1 MDERG
6 AAVADGVINRMR
18 PPAGG
23 SRARRWAAV
32 FAAVVVAG
40 ALAGPAGADVRTFT
54 NADSD
59 NAWSN
64 ALNWSPRAVP
74 TSADDAV
81 IPAGKTP
88 ILAGASGVAKS
99 VLVAT
104 GASLQ
109 VTEQATLTVAGGG
122 SSWLAGSLVVR
133 GGASVILNG
142 GTVWSSGAWR
152 VGGAGAS
159 ATATGGTVE
168 NRGALSI
175 SGNVT
180 AFGDGV
186 LRNLPGAA
194 IASSGTVSFNLPFDN
209 DGALTVGA
217 GTLALRGG
225 SGGEVSAGR
234 FVIAGGAELSSS
246 NGQRL
251 SSGAQVTGPGTLRLE
266 THVFE
271 FAGGVDPSGGYSPG
285 TTLASGGRL
294 DLGGGSGSTGRL
306 SSDHTGGGISHGTL
320 VVGAGTSRLDSVA
333 FDDHATVTFDPRAT
347 IEAIGGVFV
356 RGGSFVA
363 LDGATTWSAG
373 NWQVGGTSPGGGTT
387 DGTVENL
394 GSVSITANA
403 TVSGDGVV
411 RNRRGGAITRQ
422 GSTGTAT
429 INVRLVNE
437 GLVAVHSGTL
447 ATRLVS
453 QLAGDIAVAGSAAL
467 GRSGAGATVTIT
479 GGTLQGTGTVM
490 GSVANDGGTVRPG
503 SGAPGILSITES
515 YSQGAGGTL
524 AVDIQGAVSGTE
536 HDRLA
541 VGGAATLG
549 GMLAIRTGTGFDP
562 PLDSI
567 YDVVTA
573 RTRSGTFA
581 SLTGSALPA
590 KRYRAEYEPAVARL
604 RMVRADPIIFLHGFL
619 GSRVICSGEEA
630 WPGGPLRPDLP
641 AMRLAPDG
649 VSDLA
654 GRCSVPEGGRGL
666 IERVSD
672 TDVYGSTVEFLNRT
686 DPVNTHIFSWDWRKS
701 PEQALAVLDAL
712 VDRVRQGGKVV
723 LMAHSMGGLVT
734 RWYID
739 DPGRAQKVARAVTI
753 GTPYWG
759 APKALFPLA
768 AGVEKPAPS
777 ELDTFLFNNDDLQAL
792 SRDLQGYFF
801 LWPSIDYGD
810 WLTVDHLQPGPLDR
824 PSLFEFVRSLGG
836 NTDQLRRAHA
846 EHALHLD
853 ELRLNGVD
861 YHVVVGTG
869 LPTIGR
875 VRITETSSGGDYA
888 VGWVDGDGTVPRES
902 ARLGGNVPAGRLHHV
917 CGIDHVALPGHPAV
931 TGRIRAFLLDGTAIA
946 GPEQDCRLG
955 PVQDETFPPSLGSG

>member
-271 FAGGVDPSGGYSPG
+271 FAGVVGPSGGYSPG
-285 TTLASGGRL
+285 TTWPPAVAST
-294 DLGGGSGSTGRL
+294 SAA
-306 SSDHTGGGISHGTL
+306 
-320 VVGAGTSRLDSVA
+320 GA
-333 FDDHATVTFDPRAT
+333 
-347 IEAIGGVFV
+347 
-356 RGGSFVA
+356 A
-363 LDGATTWSAG
+363 L
-373 NWQVGGTSPGGGTT
+373 
-387 DGTVENL
+387 
-394 GSVSITANA
+394 
-403 TVSGDGVV
+403 
-411 RNRRGGAITRQ
+411 R
-422 GSTGTAT
+422 
-429 INVRLVNE
+429 
-437 GLVAVHSGTL
+437 
-447 ATRLVS
+447 
-453 QLAGDIAVAGSAAL
+453 AGSAATTRAAASATERPRNAG
-467 GRSGAGATVTIT
+467 GRRRHVAPRQRRVRRPRDRDVRSAGDDR
-479 GGTLQGTGTVM
+479 
-490 GSVANDGGTVRPG
+490 SDRRCVRP
-503 SGAPGILSITES
+503 
-515 YSQGAGGTL
+515 
-524 AVDIQGAVSGTE
+524 
-536 HDRLA
+536 
-541 VGGAATLG
+541 
-549 GMLAIRTGTGFDP
+549 
-562 PLDSI
+562 
-567 YDVVTA
+567 
-573 RTRSGTFA
+573 
-581 SLTGSALPA
+581 
-590 KRYRAEYEPAVARL
+590 
-604 RMVRADPIIFLHGFL
+604 
-619 GSRVICSGEEA
+619 
-630 WPGGPLRPDLP
+630 
-641 AMRLAPDG
+641 
-649 VSDLA
+649 
-654 GRCSVPEGGRGL
+654 
-666 IERVSD
+666 
-672 TDVYGSTVEFLNRT
+672 
-686 DPVNTHIFSWDWRKS
+686 
-701 PEQALAVLDAL
+701 
-712 VDRVRQGGKVV
+712 
-723 LMAHSMGGLVT
+723 
-734 RWYID
+734 
-739 DPGRAQKVARAVTI
+739 
-753 GTPYWG
+753 
-759 APKALFPLA
+759 
-768 AGVEKPAPS
+768 
-777 ELDTFLFNNDDLQAL
+777 
-792 SRDLQGYFF
+792 
-801 LWPSIDYGD
+801 
-810 WLTVDHLQPGPLDR
+810 
-824 PSLFEFVRSLGG
+824 
-836 NTDQLRRAHA
+836 
-846 EHALHLD
+846 
-853 ELRLNGVD
+853 
-861 YHVVVGTG
+861 
-869 LPTIGR
+869 
-875 VRITETSSGGDYA
+875 
-888 VGWVDGDGTVPRES
+888 
-902 ARLGGNVPAGRLHHV
+902 
-917 CGIDHVALPGHPAV
+917 
-931 TGRIRAFLLDGTAIA
+931 
-946 GPEQDCRLG
+946 
-955 PVQDETFPPSLGSG
+955 